1 MTTQLAW
8 KNIGRNPIRSSV
20 FIGAT
25 VLGFAMAL
33 FTLNTM
39 KAISQQRLDDAI
51 NLQTSDLQIHRAGFM
66 DNKEVTYTLPEA
78 EQVIAR
84 IASLP
89 GVAAV
94 AKRISSNAVVASP
107 ENTIAGEIKGVVPQE
122 ESKISVLSNFL
133 VEGEMLRP
141 DQKLPMLISKKT
153 ADKLKVKLH
162 SKVVVTLQAANG
174 EITGGAFRVQG
185 IFATPSTPFDEGTV
199 IARYDDLKKLAG
211 IDAPHELAIKVAAPA
226 DLAEVQKNIED
237 QLSDVYQI
245 DNWQYL
251 LPELFAFDSFIN
263 MVGVLFTIIIMLGLG
278 FSLMNTMN
286 MIVQERTQELGMLR
300 AIGQGKW
307 SVFAMLM
314 KEAGLMMLV
323 GAIGGILLGVLF
335 VTLAS
340 RHGISISQG
349 LDFLGIRPVIYPT
362 LNVGLLMTI
371 ILLATLITLV
381 IATFPASRAL
391 RIQPQEALKEQ

>member
-8 KNIGRNPIRSSV
+8 KNIWRNKTRSTV
-20 FIGAT
+20 FITAT

-51 NLQTSDLQIHRAGFM
+51 NLQTSDIQIHRTGFM
-66 DNKEVTYTLPEA
+66 SNKEVTYTLPDA
-78 EQVIAR
+78 EWVITQ
-84 IASLP
+84 IKSVP
-89 GVAAV
+89 GVEAV
-94 AKRISSNAVVASP
+94 AERISSNAVIASP
-107 ENTIAGEIKGVVPQE
+107 ENTIAGEIKGVVPQQE
-122 ESKISVLSNFL
+122 EKISVLSDFL
-133 VEGEMLRP
+133 IEGEMLNQE
-141 DQKLPMLISKKT
+141 QKLPILISKKT
-153 ADKLKVKLH
+153 ADKLKVKLNG
-162 SKVVVTLQAANG
+162 KVVVTLQAAGG

-199 IARYDDLKKLAG
+199 VVRYDDLKQLAG
-211 IDAPHELAIKVAAPA
+211 IDAPHELAIKIA
-226 DLAEVQKNIED
+226 DPSNLSEIQANID
-237 QLSDVYQI
+237 NQLSDIYQVN
-245 DNWQYL
+245 DWKYL

-300 AIGQGKW
+300 AIGQGRW

-314 KEAGLMMLV
+314 KEAGLMMLI
-323 GAIGGILLGVLF
+323 GAIGGILLGVVF
-335 VTLAS
+335 VTMAS

-371 ILLATLITLV
+371 IGLATIITLI
-381 IATFPASRAL
+381 IATFPASKAL
-391 RIQPQEALKEQ
+391 RIQPQEALRDL

>member
-1 MTTQLAW
+1 
-8 KNIGRNPIRSSV
+8 
-20 FIGAT
+20 
-25 VLGFAMAL
+25 MAL

-51 NLQTSDLQIHRAGFM
+51 DLQTSDIQIHRAGFM
-66 DNKEVTYTLPEA
+66 SNKEVTYTLPDA
-78 EQVIAR
+78 ERVITQIR
-84 IASLP
+84 SVS

-94 AKRISSNAVVASP
+94 AERLSSNAVIASP
-107 ENTIAGEIKGVVPQE
+107 ENTIAGEIKGIVPQQE
-122 ESKISVLSNFL
+122 ERISVLSDFL
-133 VEGEMLRP
+133 VEGEMLNQE
-141 DQKLPMLISKKT
+141 QKLPILISKKT
-153 ADKLKVKLH
+153 ADKLKVKLNG
-162 SKVVVTLQAANG
+162 KVVVTLQAADG

-199 IARYDDLKKLAG
+199 IALYDDLRQLAG
-211 IDAPHELAIKVAAPA
+211 IDAPHELAVK
-226 DLAEVQKNIED
+226 
-237 QLSDVYQI
+237 LSDPARLATVQSTLDEQLLDTYQVNSWK
-245 DNWQYL
+245 DL

-300 AIGQGKW
+300 AIGQGRW

-314 KEAGLMMLV
+314 KEAGLMMLI
-323 GAIGGILLGVLF
+323 GAVGGILLGVVF
-335 VTLAS
+335 VTMAS

-362 LNVGLLMTI
+362 LNAGLLMTI
-371 ILLATLITLV
+371 IGLATIITLI
-381 IATFPASRAL
+381 IATFPASKAL
-391 RIQPQEALKEQ
+391 RIQPQEALRDL

>member
-8 KNIGRNPIRSSV
+8 KNIWRNKTRSTV
-20 FIGAT
+20 FITAT

-51 NLQTSDLQIHRAGFM
+51 NLQTSDIQIHRTGFM
-66 DNKEVTYTLPEA
+66 SNKEVTHTLPDA
-78 EQVIAR
+78 ERVITQ
-84 IASLP
+84 IKSVP
-89 GVAAV
+89 GVEAV
-94 AKRISSNAVVASP
+94 AERISSNAVIASP
-107 ENTIAGEIKGVVPQE
+107 ENTIAGEIKGVVPPQE
-122 ESKISVLSNFL
+122 EKISVLSDFL
-133 VEGEMLRP
+133 VEGEMLNQA
-141 DQKLPMLISKKT
+141 QKLPILISKKT
-153 ADKLKVKLH
+153 ADKLKVKLNG
-162 SKVVVTLQAANG
+162 KVVVTLQAAGG

-185 IFATPSTPFDEGTV
+185 IFATPSTPFDEGTMV
-199 IARYDDLKKLAG
+199 VRYDNLKQLAG
-211 IDAPHELAIKVAAPA
+211 IDAPHELAIKIA
-226 DLAEVQKNIED
+226 DPSNLAEIQANID
-237 QLSDVYQI
+237 NQLSDIYQVN
-245 DNWQYL
+245 DWKYL

-300 AIGQGKW
+300 AIGQGRW

-314 KEAGLMMLV
+314 KEAGLMMLI
-323 GAIGGILLGVLF
+323 GAIGGISLGVVF
-335 VTLAS
+335 VTMAS

-362 LNVGLLMTI
+362 LNAGLLMTI
-371 ILLATLITLV
+371 IGLATIITLI
-381 IATFPASRAL
+381 IATIPASKAL
-391 RIQPQEALKEQ
+391 RIQPQEALRNL

>member
-8 KNIGRNPIRSSV
+8 KNIWRNKTRSTV
-20 FIGAT
+20 FITAT

-51 NLQTSDLQIHRAGFM
+51 NLQTSDIQIHRTDFM
-66 DNKEVTYTLPEA
+66 SNKEVTYTLPDA
-78 EQVIAR
+78 ERVIAQIR
-84 IASLP
+84 SVP

-94 AKRISSNAVVASP
+94 AERISSNAVIASP
-107 ENTIAGEIKGVVPQE
+107 ENTIAGEIKGVVPQQE
-122 ESKISVLSNFL
+122 EKISVLSDFL
-133 VEGEMLRP
+133 VEGEMLSQA
-141 DQKLPMLISKKT
+141 QKLPILISKKT
-153 ADKLKVKLH
+153 ADKLKVKLNG
-162 SKVVVTLQAANG
+162 KVVVTLQAAGG

-199 IARYDDLKKLAG
+199 VVCYDDLKQLAG
-211 IDAPHELAIKVAAPA
+211 IDTPHELAIKIADPS
-226 DLAEVQKNIED
+226 DLAEIQANID
-237 QLSDVYQI
+237 NQLSDIYQVN
-245 DNWQYL
+245 DWKYL

-300 AIGQGKW
+300 AIGQGRW

-314 KEAGLMMLV
+314 KEAGLMMLI
-323 GAIGGILLGVLF
+323 GAVGGILLGVVF
-335 VTLAS
+335 VTMAS
-340 RHGISISQG
+340 QHGISISQG

-362 LNVGLLMTI
+362 LNAGLLVTI
-371 ILLATLITLV
+371 IGLATIITLI
-381 IATFPASRAL
+381 IATFPASKAL
-391 RIQPQEALKEQ
+391 RIQPQEALRDL

>member
-8 KNIGRNPIRSSV
+8 KNIWRNKTRSTV
-20 FIGAT
+20 FITAT

-39 KAISQQRLDDAI
+39 KAISQQRLNDAI
-51 NLQTSDLQIHRAGFM
+51 NLQTSDIQIHRAGFIS
-66 DNKEVTYTLPEA
+66 NKEVTYTLPDA
-78 EQVIAR
+78 ERVITQ
-84 IASLP
+84 IKSVP
-89 GVAAV
+89 GVEAV
-94 AKRISSNAVVASP
+94 AERISSNAVIASP
-107 ENTIAGEIKGVVPQE
+107 ENTIAGEIKGVVPQQE
-122 ESKISVLSNFL
+122 EEISVLSDFL
-133 VEGEMLRP
+133 VEGKMLSQA
-141 DQKLPMLISKKT
+141 QKLPILISKKT
-153 ADKLKVKLH
+153 ADKLKVKLNG
-162 SKVVVTLQAANG
+162 KVVVTLQAAGG

-199 IARYDDLKKLAG
+199 VVRYDDLKQLVG
-211 IDAPHELAIKVAAPA
+211 IDAPHELAIKIA
-226 DLAEVQKNIED
+226 DPSNLAEIQANID
-237 QLSDVYQI
+237 NQLSDIYQVN
-245 DNWQYL
+245 DWKYL

-300 AIGQGKW
+300 AIGQGRW

-323 GAIGGILLGVLF
+323 GAIGGISLGVVF
-335 VTLAS
+335 VTMAF

-349 LDFLGIRPVIYPT
+349 LNFLGIRPVIYPT
-362 LNVGLLMTI
+362 LNAGLLMTI
-371 ILLATLITLV
+371 IGLATIITLI
-381 IATFPASRAL
+381 IATFPASKAL
-391 RIQPQEALKEQ
+391 RIQPQEALRDL

>member
-8 KNIGRNPIRSSV
+8 KNIGLNPIRSSV

-89 GVAAV
+89 GVTAV
-94 AKRISSNAVVASP
+94 AQRISSNAVVASP
-107 ENTIAGEIKGVVPQE
+107 ENTIAGEIKGIVPSE
-122 ESKISVLSNFL
+122 ESQISVLSDFL
-133 VEGEMLRP
+133 VEGEMLHP

-174 EITGGAFRVQG
+174 EITGGAFRIQG
-185 IFATPSTPFDEGTV
+185 IFATPSTPFDESTV

-211 IDAPHELAIKVAAPA
+211 INAPHELAIKVAATA
-226 DLAEVQKNIED
+226 DLAEVQSNLED
-237 QLSDVYQI
+237 QLSEVYQI
-245 DNWQYL
+245 DNWKHL

-307 SVFAMLM
+307 SVFAMLI

-323 GAIGGILLGVLF
+323 GAMGGILLGVLF
-335 VTLAS
+335 VTVAS
-340 RHGISISQG
+340 QHGISISQG
-349 LDFLGIRPVIYPT
+349 LEFMGIRPVIYPT
-362 LNVGLLMTI
+362 LNVGLLMTVI
-371 ILLATLITLV
+371 ILATLITLV

-391 RIQPQEALKEQ
+391 RILPQEALREQ

>member
-8 KNIGRNPIRSSV
+8 KNIWRNKTRSTV
-20 FIGAT
+20 FITAT

-33 FTLNTM
+33 FTLNTI

-51 NLQTSDLQIHRAGFM
+51 NLQTSDIQIHRTDFM
-66 DNKEVTYTLPEA
+66 SNKEVTYTLPDA
-78 EQVIAR
+78 ERVITQ
-84 IASLP
+84 IKSVP
-89 GVAAV
+89 GVEAV
-94 AKRISSNAVVASP
+94 AERISSNAVIASP
-107 ENTIAGEIKGVVPQE
+107 ENTIAGEIKGVVPQQE
-122 ESKISVLSNFL
+122 EKISVLSDFL
-133 VEGEMLRP
+133 VEGEVLNQE
-141 DQKLPMLISKKT
+141 QKLPILISKKT
-153 ADKLKVKLH
+153 ADKLKVKLNG
-162 SKVVVTLQAANG
+162 KVVVTLQAAG
-174 EITGGAFRVQG
+174 GKITGGAFRVQG

-199 IARYDDLKKLAG
+199 IVRYDDLKQLAG
-211 IDAPHELAIKVAAPA
+211 INAPHELAIKIA
-226 DLAEVQKNIED
+226 DPSNLTEIQANID
-237 QLSDVYQI
+237 NQLSDIYQVN
-245 DNWQYL
+245 DWKYL

-300 AIGQGKW
+300 AIGQGRW

-314 KEAGLMMLV
+314 KEAGLIMLI
-323 GAIGGILLGVLF
+323 GAVGGILLGVVF
-335 VTLAS
+335 VTMAS

-371 ILLATLITLV
+371 IGLATIITLI
-381 IATFPASRAL
+381 IATFPASKAL
-391 RIQPQEALKEQ
+391 RIQPQEALRDL

>member
-8 KNIGRNPIRSSV
+8 KNIWRNKTRSAV
-20 FIGAT
+20 FITAT

-51 NLQTSDLQIHRAGFM
+51 NLQTSDIQIHRTDFM
-66 DNKEVTYTLPEA
+66 SNKEVTYTLPDA
-78 EQVIAR
+78 ERVI
-84 IASLP
+84 IQIKSVP

-94 AKRISSNAVVASP
+94 AERISSNAVVASP
-107 ENTIAGEIKGVVPQE
+107 ENTIAGEIKGVVPSQE
-122 ESKISVLSNFL
+122 EKISVLSDFL
-133 VEGEMLRP
+133 IEGKMLNQE
-141 DQKLPMLISKKT
+141 QKLPILISKKT
-153 ADKLKVKLH
+153 ADKLKVKLNG
-162 SKVVVTLQAANG
+162 KVVVTLQAAGG

-199 IARYDDLKKLAG
+199 IVRYDDLRQLAG
-211 IDAPHELAIKVAAPA
+211 IDAPHELAIKLSDPSRLAA
-226 DLAEVQKNIED
+226 VQNTLDE
-237 QLSDVYQI
+237 QLSNTYQV
-245 DNWQYL
+245 NSWKNL

-300 AIGQGKW
+300 AIGQGRW

-314 KEAGLMMLV
+314 KEAGLMMLI
-323 GAIGGILLGVLF
+323 GAVGGILLGVVF
-335 VTLAS
+335 VTMAS

-371 ILLATLITLV
+371 ILLATVITLV
-381 IATFPASRAL
+381 TATIPASKAL
-391 RIQPQEALKEQ
+391 RIQPQEALRNL